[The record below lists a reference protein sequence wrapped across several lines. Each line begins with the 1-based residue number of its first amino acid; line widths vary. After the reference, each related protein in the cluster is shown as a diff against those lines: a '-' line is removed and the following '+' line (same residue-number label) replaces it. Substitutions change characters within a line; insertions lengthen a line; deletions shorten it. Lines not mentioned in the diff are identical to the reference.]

1 MKTNTN
7 CCSASASPCD
17 TSIAELPRYYPR
29 QLITSDDLTLEQ
41 NYFRDRLRRHNRL
54 LHGWGVVCGALVCP
68 APNPKATGPSD
79 QYLPWQVQVQQG
91 YILGPYGDE
100 IILDCVRTV
109 DIRTSGTTGITGEA
123 CLDAPDPWCSQIYV
137 SRDSSTTVFIA
148 VKYRQCMTRPVRVMP
163 AGCGCNDTS
172 CEYSRWQD
180 GYEIGVLTECPSC
193 NDGPPTVGM
202 NADGVTL
209 DLIPQGDVP
218 ACPDCTCGPWVGL
231 AEITFDSNGVITMI
245 NNSSCRRMVMS
256 FSQFW
261 WSSQGPKP
269 TIKQLVSPPIAA
281 GTTGASMTLTG
292 ANFRCGATVKFDNA
306 NFAVASASVKDP
318 QTMALMVNVSAD
330 AKSTDASPN
339 ITAVNLD
346 GTASDA
352 FATSIK
358 VTAATAAASSA
369 NRVALIVG
377 KTPRKPAKNPTPAKP
392 E

>member
-7 CCSASASPCD
+7 CCSATASPCD

-29 QLITSDDLTLEQ
+29 QLITPDDLTLEQ

-68 APNPKATGPSD
+68 VPNPNAKGSSD
-79 QYLPWQVQVQQG
+79 RFLPWQVQVQQG

-100 IILDCVRTV
+100 IIVDCVRTV
-109 DIRTSGTTGITGEA
+109 DIRTSGTTGITGEP

-137 SRDSSTTVFIA
+137 TRDSTTTLFVA

-202 NADGVTL
+202 NTDGVKL

-218 ACPDCTCGPWVGL
+218 GCPDCSCGPWVGL
-231 AEITFDSNGVITMI
+231 AEIAFDANGTITKI

-261 WSSQGPKP
+261 WSNQGPKP
-269 TIKQLVSPPIAA
+269 TIKQLVSPTITA
-281 GTTGASMTLTG
+281 GTSGVAMTLTG
-292 ANFRCGATVKFDNA
+292 TNFRCGATAKFDNP
-306 NFAVASASVKDP
+306 NFSVASAYVKDP
-318 QTMALMVNVSAD
+318 QTMALMVNVSSD
-330 AKSTDASPN
+330 AKSADASPN
-339 ITAVNLD
+339 IAVMNLD
-346 GTASDA
+346 GIGSDS
-352 FATSIK
+352 FATNIK
-358 VTAATAAASSA
+358 VTDAPAASASGTRA
-369 NRVALIVG
+369 VLTTA
-377 KTPRKPAKNPTPAKP
+377 KTTKKTQKVSTPTKP